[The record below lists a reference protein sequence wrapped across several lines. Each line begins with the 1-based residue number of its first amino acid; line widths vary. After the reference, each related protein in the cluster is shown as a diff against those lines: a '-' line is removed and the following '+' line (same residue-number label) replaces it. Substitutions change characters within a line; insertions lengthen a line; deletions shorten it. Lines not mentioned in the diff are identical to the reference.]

1 MYIDIYSY
9 LLDFLHSRNLCHR
22 SATVYTPCNIIYILY
37 WYCCSIET
45 IVNTWLRINSLSVSQ
60 SLDVSGICI
69 YRQILSRSM
78 VELQVPAGTQSMVDQ
93 FLHILIHGFIGS
105 WSRTCGWARRNCF
118 LKKLLWAFGDL
129 TSRLTPNCKVWTH
142 LISALA
148 SLCGMAV
155 CWLDTDSC
163 LILFDLALASHS
175 TQSIDY
181 NRSCSKYL
189 YSVSSTPSLRV
200 WVFTLNVASHCMLV

>member
-1 MYIDIYSY
+1 MFLVYVFIDTYPEVWSNCNCQQKLNQWSISFCIFWFMA
-9 LLDFLHSRNLCHR
+9 LL
-22 SATVYTPCNIIYILY
+22 
-37 WYCCSIET
+37 E
-45 IVNTWLRINSLSVSQ
+45 
-60 SLDVSGICI
+60 
-69 YRQILSRSM
+69 
-78 VELQVPAGTQSMVDQ
+78 VEAELVAGPAGTA
-93 FLHILIHGFIGS
+93 F
-105 WSRTCGWARRNCF
+105 SRSC
-118 LKKLLWAFGDL
+118 LWAFGDL

-155 CWLDTDSC
+155 CWLDTDAC

-189 YSVSSTPSLRV
+189 YSVSSTFSLRV
-200 WVFTLNVASHCMLV
+200 WVFTLNVASHRMLG